1 MKRLS
6 TEGIEPEESAPAPDR
21 LLSGSPVF
29 RVWDVDQTESGVYAG
44 IWESTPGK
52 WAVAYSEWE
61 YCRVLSGVSIVT
73 DEDGG
78 SVRLEAG
85 DSLVLKPGFKGSWEV
100 VETTLK
106 EYVIQI

>member
-1 MKRLS
+1 MKRLAAD
-6 TEGIEPEESAPAPDR
+6 GIQPEESAPAPDR
-21 LLSGSPVF
+21 LLSGNPVF

-44 IWESTPGK
+44 LWESTPGK

-73 DEDGG
+73 GEDGRE
-78 SVRLEAG
+78 VRLQAG
-85 DSLVLKPGFKGSWEV
+85 DSLILKPGFKGSWEV

-106 EYVIQI
+106 EYVIHV